1 MLILDHNI
9 PQTAG
14 YRVRFGVMVEP
25 TAHEKLSGFIIIQGF
40 KCQIAPEHVQTCGI
54 YNGHKTDIYIS
65 KCFAIITHIYENSL
79 IMIVVGLMLQRY
91 EKYVDFYAVT
101 LVNALYFM
109 PVNSIAE
116 QHMESMH
123 K

>member
-1 MLILDHNI
+1 
-9 PQTAG
+9 
-14 YRVRFGVMVEP
+14 
-25 TAHEKLSGFIIIQGF
+25 
-40 KCQIAPEHVQTCGI
+40 
-54 YNGHKTDIYIS
+54 
-65 KCFAIITHIYENSL
+65 
-79 IMIVVGLMLQRY
+79 MIVVGLMLQRY